1 MEEGWLHKL
10 LSQEA
15 GWLHK
20 VLSQRGEPRAVLPSR
35 RALTKQ
41 TAVRMSARGR
51 RQCRPGVDTR
61 SLSGRRMPAG
71 TRSVHAMATTLPVL
85 LPAFFHPFGGL
96 FAAFS
101 VPLSPTPA
109 TGLTATPGPCG
120 HSVSL
125 KVEKT
130 TKVYRWE
137 GMLTT
142 WEWLRCLC
150 CGGGDVLHSWFG
162 LALISLMVPADVK
175 HHVYFA

>member
-1 MEEGWLHKL
+1 MEKGWLHKL

-20 VLSQRGEPRAVLPSR
+20 VLSQRDEPRAVLPSR

-41 TAVRMSARGR
+41 TAVRMSAGGR

-61 SLSGRRMPAG
+61 FLSGRPMPAG

-85 LPAFFHPFGGL
+85 LLAFFHPFGGL

-120 HSVSL
+120 QSVSL

-130 TKVYRWE
+130 TKVYRLE

-142 WEWLRCLC
+142 
-150 CGGGDVLHSWFG
+150 
-162 LALISLMVPADVK
+162 
-175 HHVYFA
+175 